1 MALKHAFRFRQEFF
15 SWLRKCLYWE
25 MVLFDGGRRHGVAP
39 FEGGQCYSLVF
50 NTCDSY
56 VLPAQKA
63 KKKLVEIGAIWPDG
77 QACAHW
83 NSLVG
88 PTACAR
94 KAIAECRGCQ
104 KEPIQWQNAPFISI
118 GQGAMALSAAASP
131 VRWVRWAAARPKCGG
146 RPRA

>member
-1 MALKHAFRFRQEFF
+1 
-15 SWLRKCLYWE
+15 
-25 MVLFDGGRRHGVAP
+25 MVFFDGGRRHGVAP
-39 FEGGQCYSLVF
+39 FEGGDCYSLIF
-50 NTCDSY
+50 STCESY

-63 KKKLVEIGAIWPDG
+63 KKKLVEIGAIWPDE

-88 PTACAR
+88 PTACTR

-131 VRWVRWAAARPKCGG
+131 VR
-146 RPRA
+146 